1 LAPSFSEDA
10 GALST
15 LRGEIASLCS
25 RGTASAVLV
34 CTDDPFLAE
43 LAERTPAAVGFTRD
57 DVASGA
63 GSLALP
69 IDDTTLPVGRDTVGA
84 SQLRALSVAAR
95 VGRKLGLS
103 DGDIGTF
110 LAG

>member
-1 LAPSFSEDA
+1 
-10 GALST
+10 
-15 LRGEIASLCS
+15 
-25 RGTASAVLV
+25 VLV

-57 DVASGA
+57 DVVSQADGLVLRVDGA
-63 GSLALP
+63 
-69 IDDTTLPVGRDTVGA
+69 TWPVGLDVVGA

-95 VGRKLGLS
+95 AGRLLGVG
-103 DGDIGTF
+103 DADIGAF